1 MEIGGISFCV
11 DQGCETFFQQDTKR
25 KRAFKK
31 VDSDRSFSFWEDL
44 ALVCPLA
51 GEFFNL
57 GRLNSRICESE
68 PASVLER
75 PAVSR

>member
-11 DQGCETFFQQDTKR
+11 DQGCETFFQQDMKR
-25 KRAFKK
+25 KRAFQQMWT
-31 VDSDRSFSFWEDL
+31 DRSWEDL

-57 GRLNSRICESE
+57 GRLNSRQI
-68 PASVLER
+68 
-75 PAVSR
+75 